1 MRKGLLQKGEW
12 VTVERQGLSCR
23 VERSRRWLLWRRPGF
38 AFQLTGSR
46 LSPVTFRW
54 AGFRVDRFHP
64 ANEARELFR
73 PGGRVGDTTATL
85 STTIELDEARPHEE
99 WTALLRAEA
108 PVLLAAMV
116 EASPRRAHAIE
127 AIRHHDWV
135 HGVGTSYRSGQRA
148 FIEAWFGSMDVRVD
162 LTASFPRGTEPSV
175 TEWFAS
181 VALDR

>member
-1 MRKGLLQKGEW
+1 
-12 VTVERQGLSCR
+12 
-23 VERSRRWLLWRRPGF
+23 
-38 AFQLTGSR
+38 
-46 LSPVTFRW
+46 
-54 AGFRVDRFHP
+54 
-64 ANEARELFR
+64 
-73 PGGRVGDTTATL
+73 
-85 STTIELDEARPHEE
+85 
-99 WTALLRAEA
+99 
-108 PVLLAAMV
+108 VLLAAMV